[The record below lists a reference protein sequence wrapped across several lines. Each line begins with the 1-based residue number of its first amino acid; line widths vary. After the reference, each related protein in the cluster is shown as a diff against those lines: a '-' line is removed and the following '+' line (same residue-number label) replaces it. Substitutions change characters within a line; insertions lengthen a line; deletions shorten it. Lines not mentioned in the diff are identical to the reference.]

1 MVAKHQPPKT
11 DILWEGKTPSGTI
24 GDPPGMLDLF
34 RVLLPALAA
43 LFHERTTSWSRTYSC
58 ATLPAPSRA
67 PLSPAAAPQ
76 APRIDSSGWSF
87 DGSTRP
93 GGGIS
98 CQLWLGGRE

>member
-58 ATLPAPSRA
+58 ATSSNSRSAPAGGRTSR
-67 PLSPAAAPQ
+67 PG
-76 APRIDSSGWSF
+76 IDSSGWSF